1 MYNKKVGPTIE
12 PSEALVSIG
21 HFYKD
26 PPPPSPHPEL
36 SKAVYWSE
44 MKK

>member
-12 PSEALVSIG
+12 PSEALVSLG

-26 PPPPSPHPEL
+26 PPPLPPTLNYPKQSIGQ
-36 SKAVYWSE
+36 K
-44 MKK
+44 

>member
-26 PPPPSPHPEL
+26 PPPSPHPEL